1 MLELTKK
8 IEHIWC
14 IDAKIMCTLDIKVKI
29 PKIICNNKKNPI
41 TFIDKKKSDN
51 LFLQI
56 FKKTNSLLGFSLTL

>member
-14 IDAKIMCTLDIKVKI
+14 IDAKIICAPDIKVKI
-29 PKIICNNKKNPI
+29 PKIICNNRKNPI

-51 LFLQI
+51 LFL
-56 FKKTNSLLGFSLTL
+56 